1 MIKSLYLFKV
11 KHYDIIELLNTL
23 NKNDI
28 KIYNLKKVSSDIY
41 TFYSSI
47 VNKKKIISLFLSCE
61 IIKQTGY
68 LAILLSM
75 LKYKTTI
82 IALIISVCFYAS
94 LSNKIWKIN
103 VYGDTELLNS
113 FIIEQLNEN
122 NIYVGSSKI
131 SSEKLSEIQ
140 NNILY
145 KNYDL
150 IEYLSLKQDGCIIE
164 ANFKKKRE
172 TSDKNELKGNLY
184 ASKDGVIKSFDLLSG
199 EKVVKVNDYVKKGDL
214 LVKDVLT
221 TDYNEQVYIGTFG
234 SVYAYTWY
242 YITIEHKVYDYESKE
257 TILANTLLE
266 MKRTISL
273 NFTDLEYI
281 YEENVLQF
289 NIDNNI
295 LKMKVHF
302 TCVEDI
308 AKE

>member
-61 IIKQTGY
+61 IIKETGY

-273 NFTDLEYI
+273 NFSDLEYI

>member
-131 SSEKLSEIQ
+131 SSEKLSEVQ

-273 NFTDLEYI
+273 NFSDLEYI

>member
-199 EKVVKVNDYVKKGDL
+199 EKVVKVYDYVKKGDL

-266 MKRTISL
+266 MKKTISL
-273 NFTDLEYI
+273 NFSDLEYI

>member
-1 MIKSLYLFKV
+1 MLKSLYLYKV
-11 KHYDIIELLNTL
+11 IFNDIVELLNILKLNGIKIFQL
-23 NKNDI
+23 NKI
-28 KIYNLKKVSSDIY
+28 SSNTF
-41 TFYSSI
+41 TFYSYIYNKRKIFNLFTNVSI
-47 VNKKKIISLFLSCE
+47 IKKTGMLSIFLS
-61 IIKQTGY
+61 
-68 LAILLSM
+68 L

-82 IALIISVCFYAS
+82 IALIISVCFYTS

-103 VYGDTELLNS
+103 VYGDTEVLNS
-113 FIIEQLNEN
+113 FIIEQLNDN
-122 NIYVGSSKI
+122 NIYVGSKKI
-131 SSEKLSEIQ
+131 DINKLSQIQ
-140 NNILY
+140 NEILY
-145 KNYDL
+145 KNYDI
-150 IEYLSLKQDGCIIE
+150 IEYLSIKQDGCVIE
-164 ANFKKKRE
+164 VNFKKKRE
-172 TSDKNELKGNLY
+172 ITDKNELKGNLY

-199 EKVVKVNDYVKKGDL
+199 EKVVHINDYVKKGDL

-221 TDYNEQVYIGTFG
+221 TDYNEQVYIGTYG

-242 YITIEHKVYDYESKE
+242 YITIEHKIYEYESKE

-266 MKRTISL
+266 MKRTISI

>member
-266 MKRTISL
+266 MKKTISL
-273 NFTDLEYI
+273 NFSDLEYI

>member
-1 MIKSLYLFKV
+1 
-11 KHYDIIELLNTL
+11 
-23 NKNDI
+23 
-28 KIYNLKKVSSDIY
+28 
-41 TFYSSI
+41 
-47 VNKKKIISLFLSCE
+47 
-61 IIKQTGY
+61 
-68 LAILLSM
+68 M

-266 MKRTISL
+266 MKKTISL
-273 NFTDLEYI
+273 NFSDLEYI

>member
-257 TILANTLLE
+257 IILANTLLE

>member
-1 MIKSLYLFKV
+1 MIRSLYLFKV

-113 FIIEQLNEN
+113 FIIEQLNDN
-122 NIYVGSSKI
+122 NIYVGSKKLSN
-131 SSEKLSEIQ
+131 ERLSEIQ
-140 NNILY
+140 NDILY

>member
-28 KIYNLKKVSSDIY
+28 KIYNLKRVSSDIY

-47 VNKKKIISLFLSCE
+47 VNKKKIISLFYSCE

-273 NFTDLEYI
+273 NFSDLEYI